1 MKVQIL
7 GGGCANCEKLQ
18 KNTEEA
24 LKELNID
31 TVIEKVK
38 DFKEIMAMGVMK
50 TPALAIDGKILV
62 AGYIAKAKEIVKLIN
77 KIK

>member
-31 TVIEKVK
+31 VTIEKVK

-50 TPALAIDGKILV
+50 TPALAIDGKVIMS
-62 AGYIAKAKEIVKLIN
+62 GYVGKSKEIIKLIN
-77 KIK
+77 KMK